1 MGGGV
6 TATNQPHVP
15 TPDVSTEA
23 VKTAAASSS
32 CILCV
37 CVCVCVSKRNSM
49 AATAI
54 SHVVALST
62 HHPPLPPMHPHR
74 EFHCENANVN
84 RRGAGS
90 EPQLEIPSH
99 PLTCVLLSLS
109 FSLFAFT
116 FPARVLPKMDPTNP
130 SATASGAAVLPTCS
144 TISSA
149 STHQQQMQPYGAFG
163 GVVGTGSGHAS
174 TGSGPGGGGGGG
186 GGGGDNATNLL
197 SPTLLSPGTNTGTAS
212 IATSRDEEDDSSN
225 QASSGSK
232 GSGQRRV
239 SLRASPEAHTSL
251 VSRTG
256 SEDVWQPGGYQTM
269 WQQQPPTLQQHQ
281 RGGGDSGGGGGGG
294 GGGGSS
300 SGRQRGRTAHY
311 QSIDRSQSF
320 NGSDRMSRWYQYHQ
334 QRHPLS
340 RTGSHRHSQ
349 LSARRFSLR
358 DVEDDDYDDD
368 DDDDAAGSG
377 GRGSGVGD
385 GSSSIL
391 NRMVSY
397 DSVTERGSS
406 CGGLL
411 THHRVSHPS
420 VASSSLDGRF
430 ATSLG
435 SLSSQQPPQTL
446 LHGQQQ
452 QQQLHHQQLH
462 EQQLSKSISNGTT
475 RGAQSWKN
483 LRAVMAYYCSLRKIK
498 RTKSNQRWMKLR
510 TTVQIS
516 SAISQKKPPLKREDS
531 FLKRFST
538 RQIPEAQETVEDT
551 GSEGATDAEKTVRR
565 RRRFAKIPRTVV
577 NPDENFYFYWL
588 MLVTISILYNLW
600 TLIVRQSFPEL
611 QSNANRFWISCD
623 CLTDIVFIFDVA
635 VQLRT
640 GYLEQGLMVYDSKK
654 LAGHYLRS
662 RAFLLDLAA
671 LIPLDILQL
680 RLGSQPM
687 LRFPRFFKVYRAV
700 KYYYIVES
708 RTVWPNL
715 WRVVNLIH
723 ILLILA
729 HWFGCFYF
737 LLSEA
742 EGFQG
747 DWVYPYRPG
756 DYATLTR
763 KYLGS
768 LYWSTLT
775 LTTIGDLPTPE
786 TNAEPSQSADGPRS
800 LPRRGLKSRLLQFN
814 SSRGYVF
821 TIVSYL
827 IGVFIFATIVG
838 QVGNVI
844 TNRNANRLEFE
855 RLLDGA
861 KTYMRHHKVPGGMK
875 RRVLRWYDYSWS
887 RGRIQG
893 GGDINTALG
902 LLPDKLKTELALHVN
917 LSVLK
922 KVTIFQECQPEFLHD
937 LVLKMKAYIFTP
949 GDSICRKGEV
959 AREMFIIAD
968 GILEVLSETG
978 KVLTTMKAGDFFGEI
993 GILNLDGLN
1002 KRTADVRSVGYS
1014 ELFSLSREDV
1024 LTAMKDYPEAQE
1036 ILQTLGRKRLME
1048 VRCVNKKHASKH
1060 AAKEHAAERSSNTH
1074 NNQGDSSDNSASKRI
1089 VDKLRCD
1096 VKGLKNVLRKSRTGT
1111 TRRSNESIEMQP
1123 LHGHATGAPSGSGG
1137 GGGGSGGSTGSG
1149 SKTPKT
1155 MLKRMPRVKSDDI
1168 HTEDEGKD
1176 NDKVPSPIGAG
1187 LPLLQR
1193 LRMLKEKQL
1202 QVTSNQTSSSPS
1214 IVQSM
1219 SPTSPTVKGPPS
1231 PILNTAG
1238 TASHHL
1244 KPTMRVSFRDRI
1256 RNLHHQDSKHH
1267 GEAKV
1272 TVERPG
1278 TILETTDMKQHLLQS
1293 STPSHGKSTLH
1304 PHHGPHHHHGKGS
1317 SGLSLKEK
1325 IRSLG
1330 QLQRDDQLKP
1340 WSKLKLATVVS
1351 LGGSYTSLNNAASEE
1366 SPILKQSKRNRLKT
1380 SIPADLNLNSLVSM
1394 TPPPIS
1400 SAPPITCAA
1409 PQTTFQVPNA
1419 KSSNFSYGPGEKVS
1433 VSDSEV
1439 ASAGQPSAAAVSRGA
1454 AGNGRHHSGSG
1465 ATMPGLPA
1473 RVRMKPKPIKLDSEQ
1488 PKAYMSIDDLSPEY
1502 CGLPFVKKLKILNER
1517 QKLAELE
1524 SAISKTRSLSLD
1536 CTDSNTSNTSSHDLL
1551 EQLTRSQ
1558 SEGSGMASQGAT
1570 TTRSKAD
1577 SPPVDGTATATER
1590 LLLLPLSPESNETLE
1605 RRQLKSILKK
1615 LSEDKAALEQRP
1627 TRDLKKLMRAQTV
1640 EGYVARHSKF
1650 TKSVTFH
1657 RNTLSSPPSSASLLL
1672 PRDSIEDPSLF
1683 PLLSAQTVTA
1693 VATGGGTVLLPP
1705 ATELDKT
1712 PSSTSTTSVATA
1724 STTNT
1729 TTSTTT
1735 TSSTTTIEREHEL
1748 LRSSYY
1754 QVLEEHHEH
1763 RLAPVDEPPAMAVDG
1778 QALAVISNGDPLR
1791 GYPHDA
1797 EPDLELEQEDGVMVP
1812 DDPSRTSLSAL
1823 AGQRKLIRG
1832 SLEEQEF
1839 FGEVLFGI
1847 KQVIQTHMK
1856 EIQVK
1861 FQDEFFNL
1869 ELEVKKRDDIISKLQ
1884 NRILELEGEQQQEY
1898 GRLQVQLPPEHH
1910 QSGSSGSGSTG
1921 SSNELPFMRGDSLD
1935 TIFASSPH
1943 SDSDAPRQPKVR
1955 SRKPRTSPR
1964 HRQLR
1969 NRPTWDEST
1978 DQESFDRKDSPPLG
1992 PPTSR
1997 PMAAA
2002 TNTGPPPPVPPRRPS
2017 TVTAMAAAVA
2027 PTTTPPT
2034 NDQQH
2039 VQRTARSPYRD
2050 LVISELTGNIISD
2063 SVIVN
2068 IETTSSS
2075 QSEAE
2080 HEEERTPGQNIEEE
2094 EEEEDDGD
2102 EMRRLMRRSRSRS
2115 RETEDGRDGDE
2126 EEEED
2131 DEEAVEEE
2139 EEGQDNGEELE
2150 EEQADEEEE
2159 EAEEEEGDE
2168 EQEAEEEEE
2177 EEEDEEELNHN
2188 DWEVRMLAAE
2198 LKKRESISTDFPSE
2212 LEPSEGHAALRR
2224 RHRKRSDTDTDGS
2237 DAASE
2242 ARDIFGRPRASS
2254 LDQHNLQRRGNGSSS
2269 SSTGTA
2275 TAASGHGATMAN
2287 RSSFRSRGGIFK
2299 ALSFDRD
2306 KDRL

>member
-1 MGGGV
+1 MHQHTRKSSPAV
-6 TATNQPHVP
+6 AIRHS
-15 TPDVSTEA
+15 STTE
-23 VKTAAASSS
+23 V
-32 CILCV
+32 
-37 CVCVCVSKRNSM
+37 RR
-49 AATAI
+49 
-54 SHVVALST
+54 
-62 HHPPLPPMHPHR
+62 PLPARLRPRRHCFHR
-74 EFHCENANVN
+74 INVDIQVLFVGNRLVLGSTVILNGIPWAN
-84 RRGAGS
+84 G
-90 EPQLEIPSH
+90 
-99 PLTCVLLSLS
+99 T
-109 FSLFAFT
+109 T
-116 FPARVLPKMDPTNP
+116 MDPTNP
-130 SATASGAAVLPTCS
+130 SAAATASGGAILPTCS

-149 STHQQQMQPYGAFG
+149 SSQMHHPNPAFG
-163 GVVGTGSGHAS
+163 AIGGAASGHGATGSG
-174 TGSGPGGGGGGG
+174 SGGV
-186 GGGGDNATNLL
+186 GGGDHASSLL

-232 GSGQRRV
+232 GSGQR
-239 SLRASPEAHTSL
+239 
-251 VSRTG
+251 
-256 SEDVWQPGGYQTM
+256 
-269 WQQQPPTLQQHQ
+269 
-281 RGGGDSGGGGGGG
+281 
-294 GGGGSS
+294 
-300 SGRQRGRTAHY
+300 
-311 QSIDRSQSF
+311 
-320 NGSDRMSRWYQYHQ
+320 
-334 QRHPLS
+334 
-340 RTGSHRHSQ
+340 
-349 LSARRFSLR
+349 
-358 DVEDDDYDDD
+358 
-368 DDDDAAGSG
+368 
-377 GRGSGVGD
+377 
-385 GSSSIL
+385 
-391 NRMVSY
+391 
-397 DSVTERGSS
+397 
-406 CGGLL
+406 
-411 THHRVSHPS
+411 
-420 VASSSLDGRF
+420 
-430 ATSLG
+430 
-435 SLSSQQPPQTL
+435 
-446 LHGQQQ
+446 
-452 QQQLHHQQLH
+452 
-462 EQQLSKSISNGTT
+462 
-475 RGAQSWKN
+475 
-483 LRAVMAYYCSLRKIK
+483 
-498 RTKSNQRWMKLR
+498 TKSNQRWMKLR

-516 SAISQKKPPLKREDS
+516 SAMQKKPPLKREDS

-611 QSNANRFWISCD
+611 QSNASRFWLSCD

-640 GYLEQGLMVYDSKK
+640 GYLEQGLMVYDSRK

-671 LIPLDILQL
+671 LVPLDILQF

-814 SSRGYVF
+814 SARGYVF

-1048 VRCVNKKHASKH
+1048 VRCVNKKHANKH
-1060 AAKEHAAERSSNTH
+1060 AAKEHAGDRSSNTH

-1089 VDKLRCD
+1089 VDKLRSD

-1123 LHGHATGAPSGSGG
+1123 LHGNATS
-1137 GGGGSGGSTGSG
+1137 GGGSGGAGSG
-1149 SKTPKT
+1149 GSGGSGGNKTPKT

-1168 HTEDEGKD
+1168 QTEDEGKD

-1193 LRMLKEKQL
+1193 LRMLKEKQESIQEEPEPEVIGAGLPLMQRLKLLKAKEDRLAKESQSKL

-1219 SPTSPTVKGPPS
+1219 SPTSPTVKAPPS
-1231 PILNTAG
+1231 PILNTTGVAG
-1238 TASHHL
+1238 HHV
-1244 KPTMRVSFRDRI
+1244 KPTMRVSFKDRI

-1267 GEAKV
+1267 GESKPSSV
-1272 TVERPG
+1272 PI
-1278 TILETTDMKQHLLQS
+1278 TIHETTDMKQQLLQNVV
-1293 STPSHGKSTLH
+1293 THGKT
-1304 PHHGPHHHHGKGS
+1304 GTGTQQQQQQQQHHHPAKPS
-1317 SGLSLKEK
+1317 TAQSLKDK

-1330 QLQRDDQLKP
+1330 HLKGDDQLKP

-1400 SAPPITCAA
+1400 SAPPTTCA
-1409 PQTTFQVPNA
+1409 PPTSFLPNKILSCA
-1419 KSSNFSYGPGEKVS
+1419 AGEAAS

-1439 ASAGQPSAAAVSRGA
+1439 ASGSRTHRATTSSSSARTV
-1454 AGNGRHHSGSG
+1454 
-1465 ATMPGLPA
+1465 PA
-1473 RVRMKPKPIKLDSEQ
+1473 RVRMKPKPIKLVSSE
-1488 PKAYMSIDDLSPEY
+1488 PKSYLSIDDLSPEY

-1524 SAISKTRSLSLD
+1524 SAIKTRSLSLD
-1536 CTDSNTSNTSSHDLL
+1536 CTDSNTSTASTYDLL
-1551 EQLTRSQ
+1551 DQLTRSQ
-1558 SEGSGMASQGAT
+1558 SEGSGMAHT
-1570 TTRSKAD
+1570 VRSKSESPKRSD
-1577 SPPVDGTATATER
+1577 SNG
-1590 LLLLPLSPESNETLE
+1590 LLPLSPESNETLE

-1627 TRDLKKLMRAQTV
+1627 NRDLKKLMRAQTV

-1657 RNTLSSPPSSASLLL
+1657 RNTLSSPPSSAAQC
-1672 PRDSIEDPSLF
+1672 DSIEERSLF
-1683 PLLSAQTVTA
+1683 PLLSAQT
-1693 VATGGGTVLLPP
+1693 ATGTAPGVPQSISAAPL
-1705 ATELDKT
+1705 T
-1712 PSSTSTTSVATA
+1712 PSSNADDRLSVAT
-1724 STTNT
+1724 
-1729 TTSTTT
+1729 TS
-1735 TSSTTTIEREHEL
+1735 IEQEHE
-1748 LRSSYY
+1748 RYY
-1754 QVLEEHHEH
+1754 QVLHEEHHQHAEHHREEH
-1763 RLAPVDEPPAMAVDG
+1763 RQYHRISPTGLPGLDGSGRTVGDEETRN
-1778 QALAVISNGDPLR
+1778 ALAVISNGDAHR
-1791 GYPHDA
+1791 GFPYDPHVD
-1797 EPDLELEQEDGVMVP
+1797 PDIDLDPDGA
-1812 DDPSRTSLSAL
+1812 DPTNRSSLSAL
-1823 AGQRKLIRG
+1823 ASQRKLIKG

-1839 FGEVLFGI
+1839 FGEVLLGI

-1884 NRILELEGEQQQEY
+1884 NRILELEAEQQ
-1898 GRLQVQLPPEHH
+1898 GLVGLQVQLPPE
-1910 QSGSSGSGSTG
+1910 QGDTPYRKSGSSGSGSTG

-1943 SDSDAPRQPKVR
+1943 SDSDAPRQPKTR

-1978 DQESFDRKDSPPLG
+1978 DQDSFERKDSPPLG
-1992 PPTSR
+1992 VRQLAGNGSS
-1997 PMAAA
+1997 
-2002 TNTGPPPPVPPRRPS
+2002 GPPPPVPPRRLS
-2017 TVTAMAAAVA
+2017 ATATS
-2027 PTTTPPT
+2027 TTTAVT
-2034 NDQQH
+2034 MSSTTD
-2039 VQRTARSPYRD
+2039 RIRSPYRD

-2068 IETTSSS
+2068 IEATSSS
-2075 QSEAE
+2075 QSESQSE
-2080 HEEERTPGQNIEEE
+2080 TDQPFGEGN
-2094 EEEEDDGD
+2094 ED
-2102 EMRRLMRRSRSRS
+2102 
-2115 RETEDGRDGDE
+2115 

-2131 DEEAVEEE
+2131 DENGEARQLMRHGRPRRRPTEDDDEDDVGEDEDE
-2139 EEGQDNGEELE
+2139 DCDDEADLGEELE
-2150 EEQADEEEE
+2150 GELEQEADEEEE
-2159 EAEEEEGDE
+2159 AGNEEEEQEEE
-2168 EQEAEEEEE
+2168 EQEEEQEEEDDEEEE
-2177 EEEDEEELNHN
+2177 EEELNHN

-2198 LKKRESISTDFPSE
+2198 LKKRESISTDFPTE
-2212 LEPSEGHAALRR
+2212 LEGGDGLVRR
-2224 RHRKRSDTDTDGS
+2224 RSHRKRSDTDTDGS
-2237 DAASE
+2237 DGTE
-2242 ARDIFGRPRASS
+2242 RDAFGRPRAAS
-2254 LDQHNLQRRGNGSSS
+2254 LDQHNLQRRAAFGRAGRAPTIAGPP
-2269 SSTGTA
+2269 STSGPS
-2275 TAASGHGATMAN
+2275 AS
-2287 RSSFRSRGGIFK
+2287 RSRGGLFK

>member
-1 MGGGV
+1 MHQHTRKSSPAV
-6 TATNQPHVP
+6 AIRHS
-15 TPDVSTEA
+15 STTE
-23 VKTAAASSS
+23 V
-32 CILCV
+32 
-37 CVCVCVSKRNSM
+37 RR
-49 AATAI
+49 
-54 SHVVALST
+54 
-62 HHPPLPPMHPHR
+62 PLPARLRPRRHCFHR
-74 EFHCENANVN
+74 INVDIEVLFVGNRLVLGSTVSLNGIPWAN
-84 RRGAGS
+84 G
-90 EPQLEIPSH
+90 
-99 PLTCVLLSLS
+99 T
-109 FSLFAFT
+109 T
-116 FPARVLPKMDPTNP
+116 MDPTNP
-130 SATASGAAVLPTCS
+130 SAAASGGAILPTCS

-149 STHQQQMQPYGAFG
+149 SSQMHHPNPPFGAIG
-163 GVVGTGSGHAS
+163 GVASGHGATGSGS
-174 TGSGPGGGGGGG
+174 G
-186 GGGGDNATNLL
+186 GGGGDHASSLL

-232 GSGQRRV
+232 GSGQR
-239 SLRASPEAHTSL
+239 
-251 VSRTG
+251 
-256 SEDVWQPGGYQTM
+256 
-269 WQQQPPTLQQHQ
+269 
-281 RGGGDSGGGGGGG
+281 
-294 GGGGSS
+294 
-300 SGRQRGRTAHY
+300 
-311 QSIDRSQSF
+311 
-320 NGSDRMSRWYQYHQ
+320 
-334 QRHPLS
+334 
-340 RTGSHRHSQ
+340 
-349 LSARRFSLR
+349 
-358 DVEDDDYDDD
+358 
-368 DDDDAAGSG
+368 
-377 GRGSGVGD
+377 
-385 GSSSIL
+385 
-391 NRMVSY
+391 
-397 DSVTERGSS
+397 
-406 CGGLL
+406 
-411 THHRVSHPS
+411 
-420 VASSSLDGRF
+420 
-430 ATSLG
+430 
-435 SLSSQQPPQTL
+435 
-446 LHGQQQ
+446 
-452 QQQLHHQQLH
+452 
-462 EQQLSKSISNGTT
+462 
-475 RGAQSWKN
+475 
-483 LRAVMAYYCSLRKIK
+483 
-498 RTKSNQRWMKLR
+498 TKSNQRWMKLR

-516 SAISQKKPPLKREDS
+516 SAMQKKPPLKREDS

-588 MLVTISILYNLW
+588 MIVTISILYNLW

-611 QSNANRFWISCD
+611 QSNASRFWLSCD

-640 GYLEQGLMVYDSKK
+640 GYLEQGLMVYDSRK

-671 LIPLDILQL
+671 LVPLDILQF

-814 SSRGYVF
+814 SARGYVF

-1048 VRCVNKKHASKH
+1048 VRCVNKKHANKH
-1060 AAKEHAAERSSNTH
+1060 AAKEHAGDRSSNTH

-1089 VDKLRCD
+1089 VDKLRSD

-1123 LHGHATGAPSGSGG
+1123 LHGNATS
-1137 GGGGSGGSTGSG
+1137 GGGSGGAGSGGSGGSGG

-1193 LRMLKEKQL
+1193 LRLLKEKQDREERAAKATAQIISPPHTHVTSAISPQESIQEEPEPEVIGAGLPLMQRLKLLKAKEDRLAKESQSKL

-1219 SPTSPTVKGPPS
+1219 SPTSPTVKAPPS
-1231 PILNTAG
+1231 PILNTTGVAG
-1238 TASHHL
+1238 HHA
-1244 KPTMRVSFRDRI
+1244 KPTMRVSFKDRI
-1256 RNLHHQDSKHH
+1256 RSLHHQDSKHH
-1267 GEAKV
+1267 GESKQPSV
-1272 TVERPG
+1272 PG
-1278 TILETTDMKQHLLQS
+1278 TIHETTDMKQQLLQNVVAL
-1293 STPSHGKSTLH
+1293 GKTGTAQQQLQQQH
-1304 PHHGPHHHHGKGS
+1304 QPHHPTKPS
-1317 SGLSLKEK
+1317 TAQSLKDK

-1330 QLQRDDQLKP
+1330 HLKGDDQLKP

-1351 LGGSYTSLNNAASEE
+1351 LGGSYTSLNNTASEE

-1380 SIPADLNLNSLVSM
+1380 SIPADLNLNSLASM

-1400 SAPPITCAA
+1400 SAPPTTSAPPTSFLPNKILSCAA
-1409 PQTTFQVPNA
+1409 
-1419 KSSNFSYGPGEKVS
+1419 GEAAS

-1439 ASAGQPSAAAVSRGA
+1439 ASGSRPQRTTAPTTSARAVS
-1454 AGNGRHHSGSG
+1454 
-1465 ATMPGLPA
+1465 A
-1473 RVRMKPKPIKLDSEQ
+1473 RVRMKPKPIKLVSSE
-1488 PKAYMSIDDLSPEY
+1488 PKSYLSIDDLSPEY

-1524 SAISKTRSLSLD
+1524 SAIKTRSLSLD
-1536 CTDSNTSNTSSHDLL
+1536 CTDSNTSTASTHDLL
-1551 EQLTRSQ
+1551 DQLTRSQ
-1558 SEGSGMASQGAT
+1558 SEGSGMAHT
-1570 TTRSKAD
+1570 VRSKSESPKRSD
-1577 SPPVDGTATATER
+1577 SKG
-1590 LLLLPLSPESNETLE
+1590 LLPLSPESNETLE

-1627 TRDLKKLMRAQTV
+1627 NRDLKKLMRAQTV
-1640 EGYVARHSKF
+1640 EG
-1650 TKSVTFH
+1650 
-1657 RNTLSSPPSSASLLL
+1657 
-1672 PRDSIEDPSLF
+1672 
-1683 PLLSAQTVTA
+1683 AQTA
-1693 VATGGGTVLLPP
+1693 PGT
-1705 ATELDKT
+1705 T
-1712 PSSTSTTSVATA
+1712 PGVPHSISTVPLTSSLADDRLSVATA
-1724 STTNT
+1724 S
-1729 TTSTTT
+1729 
-1735 TSSTTTIEREHEL
+1735 IEQEHE
-1748 LRSSYY
+1748 RYY
-1754 QVLEEHHEH
+1754 QVLHEEHHHHAEH
-1763 RLAPVDEPPAMAVDG
+1763 HREEHHQFHRISPTEQPGPDGLNRPVGDEDTRN
-1778 QALAVISNGDPLR
+1778 ALAVISNGDAHR
-1791 GYPHDA
+1791 GFPYDPHADPVIDLD
-1797 EPDLELEQEDGVMVP
+1797 PDGT
-1812 DDPSRTSLSAL
+1812 DPTNRSSLSAL
-1823 AGQRKLIRG
+1823 ANQRKLIKG

-1839 FGEVLFGI
+1839 FGEVLLGI

-1884 NRILELEGEQQQEY
+1884 NRILELEAEQQHH
-1898 GRLQVQLPPEHH
+1898 GLVVQLPPEQGDTPYHK
-1910 QSGSSGSGSTG
+1910 SASSGSGSTG

-1943 SDSDAPRQPKVR
+1943 SDSDAPRQPKTR

-1969 NRPTWDEST
+1969 NRPTWNEST
-1978 DQESFDRKDSPPLG
+1978 DQDSFDRKDSPPLG
-1992 PPTSR
+1992 TRQQTGNGTS
-1997 PMAAA
+1997 
-2002 TNTGPPPPVPPRRPS
+2002 TGGMPGLPPPVPPRRLS
-2017 TVTAMAAAVA
+2017 ATATS
-2027 PTTTPPT
+2027 TTTAVT
-2034 NDQQH
+2034 MSTTTD
-2039 VQRTARSPYRD
+2039 RIRSPYRD

-2068 IETTSSS
+2068 IEATSSS
-2075 QSEAE
+2075 QSESQSE
-2080 HEEERTPGQNIEEE
+2080 NDQPFGEENEE
-2094 EEEEDDGD
+2094 EEEEDDEDG
-2102 EMRRLMRRSRSRS
+2102 EARQLMHSRSRPRR
-2115 RETEDGRDGDE
+2115 RETEDDV
-2126 EEEED
+2126 ED
-2131 DEEAVEEE
+2131 DDDDDDDDECADEA
-2139 EEGQDNGEELE
+2139 DCGEELE
-2150 EEQADEEEE
+2150 GELEQEEEE
-2159 EAEEEEGDE
+2159 EAGN
-2168 EQEAEEEEE
+2168 EEEEE
-2177 EEEDEEELNHN
+2177 EEPEEEDEEEEEEELNHN

-2198 LKKRESISTDFPSE
+2198 LKKRESISTDFPSD
-2212 LEPSEGHAALRR
+2212 LEGGGDGLVRR
-2224 RHRKRSDTDTDGS
+2224 RSTRKRSDTDTDGS
-2237 DAASE
+2237 DGTE
-2242 ARDIFGRPRASS
+2242 RDAFGRPRAAS
-2254 LDQHNLQRRGNGSSS
+2254 LDQHNLQRRAAFGRAGRAPTVAGPP
-2269 SSTGTA
+2269 STGGPS
-2275 TAASGHGATMAN
+2275 AS
-2287 RSSFRSRGGIFK
+2287 RSRGGLFK

>member
-1 MGGGV
+1 MKLS
-6 TATNQPHVP
+6 
-15 TPDVSTEA
+15 VSAYRAHASAHKKILSSSSYQTQFNYGS
-23 VKTAAASSS
+23 TAAASSS
-32 CILCV
+32 TPNP
-37 CVCVCVSKRNSM
+37 S
-49 AATAI
+49 
-54 SHVVALST
+54 AL
-62 HHPPLPPMHPHR
+62 
-74 EFHCENANVN
+74 
-84 RRGAGS
+84 
-90 EPQLEIPSH
+90 
-99 PLTCVLLSLS
+99 
-109 FSLFAFT
+109 FS
-116 FPARVLPKMDPTNP
+116 MDPTNP

-149 STHQQQMQPYGAFG
+149 STQQQQMPPYGAFG
-163 GVVGTGSGHAS
+163 GAVGTASGHAS
-174 TGSGPGGGGGGG
+174 TGSGPGGGGGA
-186 GGGGDNATNLL
+186 GDNASNLL

-232 GSGQRRV
+232 GSGQ
-239 SLRASPEAHTSL
+239 
-251 VSRTG
+251 
-256 SEDVWQPGGYQTM
+256 
-269 WQQQPPTLQQHQ
+269 
-281 RGGGDSGGGGGGG
+281 
-294 GGGGSS
+294 
-300 SGRQRGRTAHY
+300 
-311 QSIDRSQSF
+311 
-320 NGSDRMSRWYQYHQ
+320 
-334 QRHPLS
+334 
-340 RTGSHRHSQ
+340 
-349 LSARRFSLR
+349 
-358 DVEDDDYDDD
+358 
-368 DDDDAAGSG
+368 
-377 GRGSGVGD
+377 
-385 GSSSIL
+385 
-391 NRMVSY
+391 
-397 DSVTERGSS
+397 
-406 CGGLL
+406 
-411 THHRVSHPS
+411 
-420 VASSSLDGRF
+420 
-430 ATSLG
+430 
-435 SLSSQQPPQTL
+435 
-446 LHGQQQ
+446 
-452 QQQLHHQQLH
+452 
-462 EQQLSKSISNGTT
+462 
-475 RGAQSWKN
+475 
-483 LRAVMAYYCSLRKIK
+483 

-786 TNAEPSQSADGPRS
+786 TNAE
-800 LPRRGLKSRLLQFN
+800 
-814 SSRGYVF
+814 YVF

-1123 LHGHATGAPSGSGG
+1123 LHGHAAAGAAGGGSGAGG

-1193 LRMLKEKQL
+1193 LRMLKEKQDREERAAKATAQIISPPHTHVTSAISPQESIQEEPEPEVIGAGLPLMQRLKLLKAKEDRLAKESQSKL

-1231 PILNTAG
+1231 PILNTTG

-1278 TILETTDMKQHLLQS
+1278 TIHETTDMKQHLLQS
-1293 STPSHGKSTLH
+1293 SAPSHGKSTLH
-1304 PHHGPHHHHGKGS
+1304 PHHHAPHHHHGKGS

-1366 SPILKQSKRNRLKT
+1366 SPILKQSKRSRLKT

-1400 SAPPITCAA
+1400 SAPPTTCAA

-1419 KSSNFSYGPGEKVS
+1419 KSSTFSYGPGEKVS

-1439 ASAGQPSAAAVSRGA
+1439 ASAGQSSSAGVSRGAA
-1454 AGNGRHHSGSG
+1454 AGNGRHHSGGGG

-1473 RVRMKPKPIKLDSEQ
+1473 RVRMKPKPIVLDSEQ

-1570 TTRSKAD
+1570 TTTGTTTTTTVPKGRSKGHDD
-1577 SPPVDGTATATER
+1577 SPSDGTER

-1683 PLLSAQTVTA
+1683 PLLSAQTVAT
-1693 VATGGGTVLLPP
+1693 VATGTGGTVPPPPPPP
-1705 ATELDKT
+1705 AASDT
-1712 PSSTSTTSVATA
+1712 SSSVATA
-1724 STTNT
+1724 TTTT
-1729 TTSTTT
+1729 TTSTT

-1763 RLAPVDEPPAMAVDG
+1763 RLAPVDEPPMGDG

-1791 GYPHDA
+1791 GYPHGE
-1797 EPDLELEQEDGVMVP
+1797 EPDLELEQEGVMVP

-1884 NRILELEGEQQQEY
+1884 NRILELEGEQQEQPLGEY
-1898 GRLQVQLPPEHH
+1898 GRLQVQLPPEHR

-1943 SDSDAPRQPKVR
+1943 SDSDAPRQPKIR

-1992 PPTSR
+1992 PATSR
-1997 PMAAA
+1997 PTSA
-2002 TNTGPPPPVPPRRPS
+2002 TTNSGPPPPVPPRRLS
-2017 TVTAMAAAVA
+2017 TTASTTVTMATPTATA
-2027 PTTTPPT
+2027 PATT
-2034 NDQQH
+2034 DQH
-2039 VQRTARSPYRD
+2039 RTARSPYRD

-2068 IETTSSS
+2068 IDTTSSS
-2075 QSEAE
+2075 QSETE
-2080 HEEERTPGQNIEEE
+2080 HDEERTPGQNIEED

-2102 EMRRLMRRSRSRS
+2102 EMRRLVRRSRSRS

-2126 EEEED
+2126 EDE

-2139 EEGQDNGEELE
+2139 EEEEQHEDNGEELE
-2150 EEQADEEEE
+2150 EE
-2159 EAEEEEGDE
+2159 
-2168 EQEAEEEEE
+2168 EQAEEEEE
-2177 EEEDEEELNHN
+2177 EVAEEEEEEQEEEEEEEEEELNHN

-2212 LEPSEGHAALRR
+2212 LEPSDAGHAALRR

-2269 SSTGTA
+2269 TSSA
-2275 TAASGHGATMAN
+2275 TAATASGHGGAAMTN